1 MKILL
6 LIFIAVS
13 TLISLFSICYVVV
26 DIKKS
31 KRNKNDIKAKI

>member
-6 LIFIAVS
+6 LIFVTVS
-13 TLISLFSICYVVV
+13 ILISLFSICYVVV
-26 DIKKS
+26 DIGKS